1 MINTGRLDRATV
13 TAAVVDAIEQSL
25 RRELPGVDDGTRLF
39 DELSLSSTGLLV
51 ALVNLEHATGIRIDP
66 ETMTEEHMAT
76 LGGLVDCALDNA
88 TLEDAAAE
96 HAVSDDAERTSSDG
110 GPA

>member
-13 TAAVVDAIEQSL
+13 TAAVIDAIEQSL
-25 RRELPGVDDGTRLF
+25 RRDLPGIGDDTRLF

-76 LGGLVDCALDNA
+76 LGGLVDCALEGAALDSA
-88 TLEDAAAE
+88 APAAAE
-96 HAVSDDAERTSSDG
+96 GASSDG
-110 GPA
+110 SPA

>member
-1 MINTGRLDRATV
+1 MINTGRLDRAIV

-25 RRELPGVDDGTRLF
+25 RRDLPGIDDDTRLF

-76 LGGLVDCALDNA
+76 LGGLVDCALDNTA
-88 TLEDAAAE
+88 LDETALDETA
-96 HAVSDDAERTSSDG
+96 SDDAEGASSDG
-110 GPA
+110 SSA